1 MIHASPCCL
10 FAIRGLCPRLEA
22 TNTRQIAAPYID
34 PEPPQLAMASS
45 KSSLAFFALA
55 MAIAVVANVSAQN
68 TPQDYVNLHNRAR
81 AADGVGPVVWNN
93 NVAKFAQ
100 DYAAERRADCRL
112 VHSGGRFGENIYWG
126 SSQRMTAANAVNSW
140 VSEKQNY
147 HRGSNTCDTGK
158 VCGHYT
164 QVVWRRSTR
173 IGCARVICDSNRGVF
188 IICSYDPPGNVR
200 GRGPFLAK

>member
-1 MIHASPCCL
+1 
-10 FAIRGLCPRLEA
+10 
-22 TNTRQIAAPYID
+22 
-34 PEPPQLAMASS
+34 MASS
-45 KSSLAFFALA
+45 KSSLALFALA

-100 DYAAERRADCRL
+100 DYTAERRADCRL
-112 VHSGGRFGENIYWG
+112 WG

-173 IGCARVICDSNRGVF
+173 IGCARVICDRNWGVF